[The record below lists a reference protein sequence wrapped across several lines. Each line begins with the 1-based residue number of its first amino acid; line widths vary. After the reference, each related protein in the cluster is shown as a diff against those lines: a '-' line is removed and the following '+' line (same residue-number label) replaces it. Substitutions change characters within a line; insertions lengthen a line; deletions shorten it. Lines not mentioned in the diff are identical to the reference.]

1 MKRSTQNIIIDS
13 FRIIVDTREQITDRS
28 EQRYASM
35 AAGIDRAVLDYGDYT
50 YNLTLP
56 DGPLHDIAQRIQPK
70 CVIERKQNL
79 DELAMC
85 FTRSRDRF
93 QREFDRAAAAGAKIF
108 LLVENASFDMILNGQ
123 YRSKVN
129 PNAFLSSILSWSI
142 RYDMVPVFCDMKSSG
157 RLIHDILFRDM
168 KERLE
173 GGTLW
178 AEKKH
183 G

>member
-1 MKRSTQNIIIDS
+1 MKRSEEYKIIES
-13 FRIIVDTREQITDRS
+13 FSIIVDTREQATRRS
-28 EQRYASM
+28 EQRYQSM
-35 AAGIDRAVLDYGDYT
+35 GVEINKAVLDYGDYT
-50 YNLTLP
+50 YNVTLP
-56 DGPLHDIAQRIQPK
+56 EGPLHDISQRIKPK

-93 QREFDRAAAAGAKIF
+93 QREFERAAAEGAKVF
-108 LLVENASFDMILNGQ
+108 LLVENASMDMILTGQ
-123 YRSKVN
+123 YRSRFQPK
-129 PNAFLSSILSWSI
+129 AFIASLLSWSV
-142 RYDMVPVFCDMKSSG
+142 RYGMVPIFCDMKSSG
-157 RLIHDILFRDM
+157 RLIREILFRDM

-178 AEKKH
+178 ANQD